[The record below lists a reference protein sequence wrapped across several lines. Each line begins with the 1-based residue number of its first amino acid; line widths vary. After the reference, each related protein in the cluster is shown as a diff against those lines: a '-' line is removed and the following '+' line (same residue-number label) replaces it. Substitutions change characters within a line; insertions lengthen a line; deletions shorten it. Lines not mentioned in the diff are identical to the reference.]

1 MIKATKL
8 EIGYQKGRNQRSVQ
22 KNLDFTAREGEFI
35 ALVGPNGCGKSTLLK
50 TMGGLLFPLSG
61 FLELNG
67 KSVDQISL
75 QERAKLFSLVLTE
88 SITVGYIT
96 VHQMVSMGRHPYT
109 TFAGKLS
116 NNDKKIVDESL
127 SAVNMK
133 SMSGN
138 YLQELSD
145 GERQRVMIAKALA
158 QTTPMIFLDEPTSH
172 LDLPNRIETILL
184 LKNLSKDTGKTI
196 LISTHEIDM
205 ALRLADKIWLMEK
218 GNGLWS
224 GKPQEMLE
232 NGKLQSVFKSD
243 NFGFDVE
250 TGRVIIF

>member
-1 MIKATKL
+1 MIKAIKL

-22 KNLDFTAREGEFI
+22 KNLEFIASEGDFI

-50 TMGGLLFPLSG
+50 TMGGLLYPLSG
-61 FLELNG
+61 VLELNG

-88 SITVGYIT
+88 TVNVGYIT
-96 VHQMVSMGRHPYT
+96 VYQMVSMGRHPYT
-109 TFAGKLS
+109 TFAGKLGKQ
-116 NNDKKIVDESL
+116 DQKIVDESL
-127 SAVNMK
+127 NAVNM
-133 SMSGN
+133 STTSHN

-158 QTTPMIFLDEPTSH
+158 QTTQMIFLDEPTSH

-184 LKNLSKDTGKTI
+184 LKNLSKETGKTI

-224 GKPQEMLE
+224 GKPKEMLE

-250 TGRVIIF
+250 SGRVIFF

>member
-1 MIKATKL
+1 MIKAIKL

-22 KNLDFTAREGEFI
+22 KNLEFIASEGDFI

-50 TMGGLLFPLSG
+50 TMGGLLYPLSG
-61 FLELNG
+61 VLELNG

-88 SITVGYIT
+88 TVNVGYIT
-96 VHQMVSMGRHPYT
+96 VYQMVSMGRHPYT
-109 TFAGKLS
+109 TFAGKLGKQ
-116 NNDKKIVDESL
+116 DQKIVDESL
-127 SAVNMK
+127 NAVNMS
-133 SMSGN
+133 SMSHN

-184 LKNLSKDTGKTI
+184 LKNLSKETGKTI

-218 GNGLWS
+218 GTGLWS

>member
-22 KNLDFTAREGEFI
+22 KNLEFTAREGEFI

-50 TMGGLLFPLSG
+50 TMGCLLHPLSG
-61 FLELNG
+61 FLEMNG

-88 SITVGYIT
+88 TVTVGYIT
-96 VHQMVSMGRHPYT
+96 VYQMVSMGRHPYT
-109 TFAGKLS
+109 TFAGKLGKQ
-116 NNDKKIVDESL
+116 DQQIVDESL
-127 SAVNMK
+127 NAVNMS
-133 SMSGN
+133 SMSQN

-184 LKNLSKDTGKTI
+184 LKNLSKETGKTI

-250 TGRVIIF
+250 SGRVIIF

>member
-8 EIGYQKGRNQRSVQ
+8 EIGYQKGRNQLSVQ
-22 KNLDFTAREGEFI
+22 KNLEFTASEGDFI
-35 ALVGPNGCGKSTLLK
+35 AIVGPNGCGKSTLLK
-50 TMGGLLFPLSG
+50 TMGGLLYPLSG
-61 FLELNG
+61 VLELNG

-75 QERAKLFSLVLTE
+75 QERAKLFSLVLTD
-88 SITVGYIT
+88 TVNVGYIT
-96 VHQMVSMGRHPYT
+96 VYQMVSMGRHPYT
-109 TFAGKLS
+109 TFAGKLGKQ
-116 NNDKKIVDESL
+116 DQKIVDESL
-127 SAVNMK
+127 NAVNMS
-133 SMSGN
+133 SMSHN

-184 LKNLSKDTGKTI
+184 LKNLSKETGKTI

-218 GNGLWS
+218 GNGLCS
-224 GKPQEMLE
+224 GKPKEMLE